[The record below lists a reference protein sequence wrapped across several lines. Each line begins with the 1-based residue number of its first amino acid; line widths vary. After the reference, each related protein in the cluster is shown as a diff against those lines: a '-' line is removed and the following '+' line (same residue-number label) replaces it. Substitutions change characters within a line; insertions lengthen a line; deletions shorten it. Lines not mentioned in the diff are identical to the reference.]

1 MSVCTFIVANCPLDE
16 VKPSKEYPLM
26 INVDTGSFFDGDADD
41 NFTLYEFMEVTD
53 YTDKT
58 YGVYLEWAYY
68 TEGRAKLILKY
79 IEDALSR
86 TDTVEVWHVWLNGD
100 YYEYDE
106 RPIIYRKT
114 LHIHEVVPEDIREID
129 NAEIWENANS
139 IRPIH
144 YCLKILK

>member
-1 MSVCTFIVANCPLDE
+1 MSVCTFIAANCPLDE

-26 INVDTGSFFDGDADD
+26 INVDTRSVFDGDADD
-41 NFTLYEFMEVTD
+41 KFSLYEFMEVTD

-68 TEGRAKLILKY
+68 TEGSAKLILKY
-79 IEDALSR
+79 IEETLRYTA
-86 TDTVEVWHVWLNGD
+86 TVEVWHVCLHGGF
-100 YYEYDE
+100 YKYDE

-114 LHIHEVVPEDIREID
+114 LHFHEVVPEDIREID